1 MTEQETLYAIA
12 LSFVPRLNLL
22 NRKMLIEKA
31 APPQQFS
38 RTAVTLGTSSP
49 NPIPPPKKPWP

>member
-31 APPQQFS
+31 GSA
-38 RTAVTLGTSSP
+38 TSSMSQSSTP
-49 NPIPPPKKPWP
+49 VSISP